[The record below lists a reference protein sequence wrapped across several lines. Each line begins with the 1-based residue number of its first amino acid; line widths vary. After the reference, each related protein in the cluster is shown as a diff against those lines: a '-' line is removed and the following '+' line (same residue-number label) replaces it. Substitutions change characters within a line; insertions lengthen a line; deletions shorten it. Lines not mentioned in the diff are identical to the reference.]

1 MTVSVL
7 TSTGN
12 NEFYCDCT
20 LTHLI
25 LKYTHAFTMKKLERA
40 TGGKEAIDDER
51 RRLKTSPPDPLQCW
65 LLHPASHLGR

>member
-12 NEFYCDCT
+12 DEFYCDCT

-40 TGGKEAIDDER
+40 TGGKEAVDDER
-51 RRLKTSPPDPLQCW
+51 R
-65 LLHPASHLGR
+65 G